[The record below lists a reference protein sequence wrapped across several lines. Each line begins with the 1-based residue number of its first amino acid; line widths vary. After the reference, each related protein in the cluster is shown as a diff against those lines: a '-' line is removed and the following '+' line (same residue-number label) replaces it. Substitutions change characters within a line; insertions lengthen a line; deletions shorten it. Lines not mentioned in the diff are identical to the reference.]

1 MIAARVHVGGVWRRT
16 RSKAQYAIVPAA
28 LLTMFGLRPTSK
40 HSADFSVPSTQTIP
54 QHPTAITTAERVQIH
69 TGYVGSGRQALA
81 PHDTM
86 TQSNFT
92 GAGFIASAV
101 AIVAALTQRTSV
113 ARRTASIDCPQEAD
127 VKDSEENRK
136 WFARVSLLIMAMLCS
151 TNFSLLKI
159 LENGQSEA
167 AVAAARFAVAALPFL
182 PMARNHLDH
191 LSMRSGMEI
200 GLWCFVG
207 DFSQAVGLQT
217 TEASHGAFLC
227 SLCMVVVPIAKVLM
241 GERVPTQIWASVI
254 LAVFGTAM
262 LIGVGAPSGFHEG
275 DIFCSITAL
284 GFGIMF
290 LRMDM
295 YAREPGFNA
304 VGCTVW
310 QLLTLAVCTS
320 AWLVCSTGPSAAAD
334 EVMSVITS
342 RPEVLPILLWVGL
355 VTTAGVLYAE
365 TVAMKEID
373 GTEAGIIFTTE
384 PVWAT
389 LFSSMVLGES
399 FGTSEGIGAV
409 LIIISCLL
417 TQVNLESTEQRKPIE
432 TI

>member
-1 MIAARVHVGGVWRRT
+1 MIVAPVHVGGVWRHNR
-16 RSKAQYAIVPAA
+16 RKAQFAILPAA
-28 LLTMFGLRPTSK
+28 VLMMFGLRSTSK
-40 HSADFSVPSTQTIP
+40 QSATFAVPSTKTIL
-54 QHPTAITTAERVQIH
+54 QHPTAITNAEHVLIH
-69 TGYVGSGRQALA
+69 TGHVESGLPAHAL
-81 PHDTM
+81 HDT
-86 TQSNFT
+86 TTKSNFT
-92 GAGFIASAV
+92 GAVFIASALT
-101 AIVAALTQRTSV
+101 IVATLTQRTSV
-113 ARRTASIDCPQEAD
+113 ARRTASIDSPQEAD
-127 VKDSEENRK
+127 VQDSEKNGQ
-136 WFARVSLLIMAMLCS
+136 WFARISLLIMAMLCS

-182 PMARNHLDH
+182 PMARNHLDQ
-191 LSMRSGMEI
+191 LSVRSGMEI

-207 DFSQAVGLQT
+207 YFSQAVGLQT

-241 GERVPTQIWASVI
+241 GERVPTQVCASVI
-254 LAVFGTAM
+254 FAVVGTAM

-310 QLLTLAVCTS
+310 QLLTLAVS
-320 AWLVCSTGPSAAAD
+320 MAAWLVCSTGPFAAAD

-417 TQVNLESTEQRKPIE
+417 TQVNLEPTEQRKPIE
-432 TI
+432 TV